1 MTRTL
6 RDQGG
11 RLHRN
16 FESGRSMG
24 HPRND
29 RLHSAEYDAQIVCR
43 HFGDNRTR
51 KSDGLRHRGNRFE
64 VSQTPVRVAIA

>member
-1 MTRTL
+1 
-6 RDQGG
+6 
-11 RLHRN
+11 
-16 FESGRSMG
+16 MG

-29 RLHSAEYDAQIVCR
+29 RLHSAEYDAQIVCG
-43 HFGDNRTR
+43 HFGDNRSR